1 MLSRALASLVVLAAC
16 GGRAAPSSST
26 TPPAPTDAEHHA
38 EHDAHHGHHPGT
50 AAHDFADATA
60 WAAVFD
66 DPARDAWQKPDEVV
80 ALLAPGPGQTVA
92 DIGAGTG
99 YFERYLTRAVGGAGK
114 ILAIDSEPAMVTYI
128 AERARREL
136 WSNVVA
142 QHSAVDDPGLPA
154 AQIDRVLVVDT
165 WHHLADRPRYA
176 AKLAAALRPG
186 STLVVVDFTL
196 DATMGPPP
204 AARIAPEVVVAEL
217 AAVGLAARIADES
230 LPHQYVI
237 VATKPTGAPR

>member
-1 MLSRALASLVVLAAC
+1 MSPRALASLVVLAAC
-16 GGRAAPSSST
+16 GGAAAPSPT
-26 TPPAPTDAEHHA
+26 TPSTAAPADDAHA
-38 EHDAHHGHHPGT
+38 AHHGHHPGT
-50 AAHDFADATA
+50 AAHDFADADA

-66 DPARDAWQKPDEVV
+66 DPARDAWQKPDEVI

-114 ILAIDSEPAMVTYI
+114 ILAIDSEPAMVEYI
-128 AERARREL
+128 AARARREL
-136 WSNVVA
+136 WTNVVA
-142 QHSAVDDPGLPA
+142 QVSAVDDPGLPVA
-154 AQIDRVLVVDT
+154 GVDRVLVVDT
-165 WHHLADRPRYA
+165 WHHLPDRARYA

-204 AARIAPEVVVAEL
+204 AARIAPEAVIAEL
-217 AAVGLAARIADES
+217 AAVGLSARVADES
-230 LPHQYVI
+230 LPHQYVV
-237 VATKPTGAPR
+237 VATKPTGGTR

>member
-1 MLSRALASLVVLAAC
+1 MLRALVSLVVFAAC
-16 GGRAAPSSST
+16 GGRAAPPPTGPT
-26 TPPAPTDAEHHA
+26 TAPPAPADGHA
-38 EHDAHHGHHPGT
+38 DHHGHHPGT
-50 AAHDFADATA
+50 AAHDFADAAA

-66 DPARDAWQKPDEVV
+66 DPERDAWQKPDEVV

-114 ILAIDSEPAMVTYI
+114 ILAIDSEPAMVAYI

-142 QHSAVDDPGLPA
+142 QHSAVDDPGLPTA
-154 AQIDRVLVVDT
+154 AVDRVLVVDT
-165 WHHLADRPRYA
+165 WHHLPDRARYA

-196 DATMGPPP
+196 DAAMGPPP
-204 AARIAPEVVVAEL
+204 AARVEASVVVAEL
-217 AAVGLAARIADES
+217 TAVGLTARIADES
-230 LPHQYVI
+230 LPHQYVV
-237 VATKPTGAPR
+237 VATKPTGAR